1 MSEIIQ
7 QLDSL
12 LENRRNDI
20 EDWLHAK
27 RQNRPPFIY
36 SSVDLRHSGRKLAPV
51 DTNLFPA
58 GFNNLSAAARHR
70 ALTMLRDR
78 FATMPVKPERIL
90 IVPENHTRNL
100 AYLENLAVLA
110 ELVAKTSAEVKI
122 GNVSITEPLT
132 LTSMNGKEVI
142 ELPLVRDNDMLK
154 TSDGFQ
160 PDLIILNN
168 DCTSGAPQILE
179 GIRQPI
185 EPRYDMG
192 WYVRRKSEHFRVYGE
207 MAREFA
213 HDFNFDPWLIS
224 AAFHRCGIVNFH
236 ERRGI
241 ECVALGVEKILHT
254 VTKKYEEYGI
264 KEKPYAFIK
273 ADSGTYGMGIMT
285 VQSSEELL
293 ELNKK
298 TRNKMNVIKEG
309 TQNTEVIIQEGIPT
323 IDMVENSPA
332 EAMLY
337 LVDGIPVGG
346 AYRVNGER
354 DTFANLNATGMR
366 FVGMCDEGECG
377 EEAKQKIKVP
387 NCNFNVFGLVGA
399 LAALAAANEVYN
411 SLDIGFTI

>member
-7 QLDSL
+7 QLDNL
-12 LENRRNDI
+12 LQNRRDEI

-27 RQNRPPFIY
+27 RQYKPPFIY

-70 ALTMLRDR
+70 VFLMLRDR
-78 FATMPVKPERIL
+78 FAAMPRSPERVL

-100 AYLENLAVLA
+100 GYLENLAVLA
-110 ELVAKTSAEVKI
+110 ELIGRTGVEVKI
-122 GNVSITEPLT
+122 GNVSITEPLP
-132 LTSMNGKEVI
+132 LVSMTGKEIV
-142 ELPLVRDNDMLK
+142 ELPLVRDNDILK
-154 TSDGFQ
+154 TSNGFQ
-160 PDLIILNN
+160 PDLIVLNN
-168 DCTSGAPQILE
+168 DCTSGAPAILE
-179 GIRQPI
+179 GVRQPI

-192 WYVRRKSEHFRVYGE
+192 WYVRRKSEHFRAYSE
-207 MAREFA
+207 MVREFA
-213 HDFNFDPWLIS
+213 LEFNFDPWLIS
-224 AAFHRCGIVNFH
+224 AAFHRCGVVNFH

-241 ECVALGVEKILHT
+241 ECVALGVERILHT

-264 KEKPYAFIK
+264 KDKPYVFIK

-285 VQSSEELL
+285 VQSSEELM

-323 IDMVENSPA
+323 IDVVEGSPA
-332 EAMLY
+332 EAMVY

-354 DTFANLNATGMR
+354 DANSNLNATGMR

-377 EEAKQKIKVP
+377 EEAKQKVKVP
-387 NCNFNVFGLVGA
+387 NCNFSVFGLVSA
-399 LAALAAANEVYN
+399 LAALAASHETYN
-411 SLDIGFTI
+411 SLDIGFEI